1 MTFILQEGRNFIKV
15 WDYAARA
22 TNPQLNHNSDQYK
35 SDNRFKKLKF

>member
-1 MTFILQEGRNFIKV
+1 MTFILQEGRTFIKV

-22 TNPQLNHNSDQYK
+22 TNPQLINPDQYK